1 MSRRVVV
8 TVRGV
13 LAFLGVVA
21 VLAASGC
28 GSTALPEGP
37 KSAGPPRPVGVEDP
51 AKIPA
56 AGAEDTSCGDP
67 LRSYRPGPL
76 PSAGHMPSG
85 STMAE
90 IQKRGRLVVGVDQNT
105 YLFGFRDPATNRIQ
119 GFDVDMLREVSRA
132 IFGDPD
138 RIQYKTITSAQR
150 IPVLQKHQVDLVAD
164 VMTINCERWRD
175 VAFSTDYFDAGQRVL
190 VLKDSKATR
199 LGDLGGQKVC
209 AAKGSTS
216 IRAIAA
222 DPAKPVPVAV
232 DDWTDCLVMLQQR
245 QVSAISTDNAI
256 LAGLAKQDP
265 NTKVVGPRFTAEPYG
280 IAANSGDVDL
290 VRFVNGVLAKIRGDG
305 TWKSIYDRWLTVLGP
320 APEPPAAR
328 YRD

>member
-1 MSRRVVV
+1 MNGRV
-8 TVRGV
+8 TVRRIV
-13 LAFLGVVA
+13 AALGVA
-21 VLAASGC
+21 ALLAAAAGC
-28 GSTALPEGP
+28 GSTELPT
-37 KSAGPPRPVGVEDP
+37 SRQAAGPPRPAGVQDP
-51 AKIPA
+51 AKVPA
-56 AGAEDTSCGDP
+56 APGDDTSCGDP
-67 LRSYRPGPL
+67 LASYRPGSL
-76 PSAGHMPSG
+76 PSPGHMPAG
-85 STMAE
+85 STME
-90 IQKRGRLVVGVDQNT
+90 RIRKRGRLVVGVDQNT
-105 YLFGFRDPATNRIQ
+105 YLFGFRDPATNKIQ

-150 IPVLQKHQVDLVAD
+150 IPVLQKHDVDLVAD
-164 VMTINCERWRD
+164 VMTINCERWKD

-190 VLKDSKATR
+190 VLKDSTATK
-199 LGDLGGQKVC
+199 LGDLGGRKVC

-245 QVSAISTDNAI
+245 QVAAISTDNAI

-265 NTKVVGPRFTAEPYG
+265 NTKVVGPRFTSEPYG
-280 IAANSGDVDL
+280 IAANSADTDL

-320 APEPPAAR
+320 APSPPAAR